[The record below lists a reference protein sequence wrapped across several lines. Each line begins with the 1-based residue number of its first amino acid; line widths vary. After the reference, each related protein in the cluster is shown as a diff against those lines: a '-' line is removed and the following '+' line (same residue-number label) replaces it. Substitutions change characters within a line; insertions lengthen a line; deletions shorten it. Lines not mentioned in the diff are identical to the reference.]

1 MTPPTIVM
9 TGATSGLGAI
19 AAARMTA
26 AGARLLVGARGP
38 GPHTGDGLPPLDLSR
53 LDSVRAF
60 AAALEEHL
68 GATPIDVLALNAGVS
83 FHHIDQ
89 RTADGYETTFAVN
102 HLAHY
107 LLLRR
112 LLPRLADGG
121 RVVITSSSVH
131 DPERGGT
138 LPPPRHASAKLLAA
152 PELDPDRE
160 SSPRAAGGHAYTAS
174 KLCGLMTARTLARRP
189 ETLDKRLTVLAYDP
203 GPTPGTGLSRN
214 FSLPIRIV
222 WSLLGTPLGAL
233 VPRMNSRRAAGH
245 TLADLCLGTITPPAG
260 QGYASL
266 VRGRLTW
273 PQPSKTARDDAAG
286 EALWQDS
293 AALVGLPA

>member
-1 MTPPTIVM
+1 MTTIVM
-9 TGATSGLGAI
+9 TGATSGLGEL

-26 AGARLLVGARGP
+26 AGARLLVGARSP
-38 GPHTGDGLPPLDLSR
+38 GPHTVDGLPALDLAR
-53 LDSVRAF
+53 LDSVRRF
-60 AAALEEHL
+60 AAAVGDHL
-68 GATPIDVLALNAGVS
+68 GSTPIDVLVLNAGVS
-83 FHHIDQ
+83 FHDIDQ

-112 LLPRLADGG
+112 LLPKLARGG

-131 DPERGGT
+131 DPELGGT
-138 LPPPRHASAKLLAA
+138 LPPPRHATATLLAN
-152 PELDPDRE
+152 PELDPDRDTN
-160 SSPRAAGGHAYTAS
+160 PRAAGGHAYTAS
-174 KLCGLMTARTLARRP
+174 KLCGLMTARTLATRP
-189 ETLDKRLTVLAYDP
+189 EALAKQLTVLAYDP

-214 FSLPIRIV
+214 FSLPIRLL
-222 WSLLGTPLGAL
+222 WSLLGTRLGAL

-260 QGYASL
+260 QRYASL

-273 PQPSKTARDDAAG
+273 PQPSKTACDRAAG

-293 AALVGLPA
+293 AALIGLPA

>member
-1 MTPPTIVM
+1 MTTIVM
-9 TGATSGLGAI
+9 TGATSGLGEL

-26 AGARLLVGARGP
+26 AGARLLVGARSP
-38 GPHTGDGLPPLDLSR
+38 GPHTVDGLPALDLAR
-53 LDSVRAF
+53 LDSVRRF
-60 AAALEEHL
+60 AAAVGDHL
-68 GATPIDVLALNAGVS
+68 GSTPIDVLVLNAGVS
-83 FHHIDQ
+83 FHGIDR

-112 LLPRLADGG
+112 LLPKLARGG

-131 DPERGGT
+131 DPELGGT
-138 LPPPRHASAKLLAA
+138 LPPPRHATATLLAN
-152 PELDPDRE
+152 PELDPDRDTN
-160 SSPRAAGGHAYTAS
+160 PRAAGGHAYTAS
-174 KLCGLMTARTLARRP
+174 KLCGLMTARTLATRP
-189 ETLDKRLTVLAYDP
+189 EALAKQLTVLAYDP

-214 FSLPIRIV
+214 FSLPIRLL
-222 WSLLGTPLGAL
+222 WSLLGTRLGAL

-260 QGYASL
+260 QLYASL

-273 PQPSKTARDDAAG
+273 PQPSKTACDRAAG

-293 AALVGLPA
+293 AALIGLPA